1 MLGIDGRQTHVDRA
15 NFVFKFKEVERDR
28 YDFVTHD
35 HFRVDFRE
43 FGRFDIVLCL
53 GLMYHISKH
62 VELME
67 KISEVNDD
75 VPLINTA
82 LAQ

>member
-1 MLGIDGRQTHVDRA
+1 
-15 NFVFKFKEVERDR
+15 
-28 YDFVTHD
+28 
-35 HFRVDFRE
+35 
-43 FGRFDIVLCL
+43 
-53 GLMYHISKH
+53 MYHMSKH

>member
-1 MLGIDGRQTHVDRA
+1 MRMAWSARILTVFCVPYSEFSENSSETHYPNMYVA
-15 NFVFKFKEVERDR
+15 IQV
-28 YDFVTHD
+28 
-35 HFRVDFRE
+35 
-43 FGRFDIVLCL
+43 GCFDIVLCL

-75 VPLINTA
+75 VPLINIT